1 RFLAGHVGA
10 TLAVAA
16 IVLPAAALGSSSAA
30 AVARAPDFGVS
41 AGLAA
46 VAGALVVVVWRRA
59 GPVPGGL
66 LLAGIVGFFVVP
78 LLLTTSLGHHLSE
91 TEHLIAAGLGIVLER
106 RSRGASTRKRLPTM
120 PLCPARSWWTKRRW
134 RLWGER
140 HPRSRV
146 TDWTTP

>member
-1 RFLAGHVGA
+1 
-10 TLAVAA
+10 VAA
-16 IVLPAAALGSSSAA
+16 IVRPAAALGSSSAA

-66 LLAGIVGFFVVP
+66 LLAGIVGFFVVH

-106 RSRGASTRKRLPTM
+106 RPPGAPTRKRRRTM
-120 PLCPARSWWTKRRW
+120 PPCPSR
-134 RLWGER
+134 
-140 HPRSRV
+140 PR
-146 TDWTTP
+146 TPRP